1 MRVIVADDEFF
12 ARKALVKRIGE
23 LTREIEFCKEA
34 ENGRQVLEFLGEEGA
49 DLVVTDIRMPDMD
62 GLEVA
67 RQVREKFPETS
78 VIIQSGYADFDY
90 AATAIRYGVKDYL
103 TKPVKKEELEKAV
116 QRVEE
121 EQKKLRQKIEK
132 QLAVRRGEFMDFSH
146 ILENEAA
153 AKEILGDLFQ
163 KMEEDAWYLAAVQ
176 SRNQQLSKE
185 QIQSIL
191 GIFREEKSSAAYFY
205 PKQEFILI
213 LKADDRK
220 ELPEALLRKKLV
232 SCWNKTGAELQ
243 LGVSQ

>member
-1 MRVIVADDEFF
+1 M
-12 ARKALVKRIGE
+12 
-23 LTREIEFCKEA
+23 
-34 ENGRQVLEFLGEEGA
+34 
-49 DLVVTDIRMPDMD
+49 
-62 GLEVA
+62 
-67 RQVREKFPETS
+67 
-78 VIIQSGYADFDY
+78 IIQSGYADFDY

-176 SRNQQLSKE
+176 SRNQQLSKRADSKHFGNFPGRE
-185 QIQSIL
+185 KQCSLFLSQT
-191 GIFREEKSSAAYFY
+191 GIYFDI
-205 PKQEFILI
+205 E
-213 LKADDRK
+213 
-220 ELPEALLRKKLV
+220 
-232 SCWNKTGAELQ
+232 S
-243 LGVSQ
+243 

>member
-1 MRVIVADDEFF
+1 M
-12 ARKALVKRIGE
+12 
-23 LTREIEFCKEA
+23 TREIEFCKEA

-176 SRNQQLSKE
+176 SRNQQLS
-185 QIQSIL
+185 
-191 GIFREEKSSAAYFY
+191 
-205 PKQEFILI
+205 LI
-213 LKADDRK
+213 HI
-220 ELPEALLRKKLV
+220 
-232 SCWNKTGAELQ
+232 
-243 LGVSQ
+243 